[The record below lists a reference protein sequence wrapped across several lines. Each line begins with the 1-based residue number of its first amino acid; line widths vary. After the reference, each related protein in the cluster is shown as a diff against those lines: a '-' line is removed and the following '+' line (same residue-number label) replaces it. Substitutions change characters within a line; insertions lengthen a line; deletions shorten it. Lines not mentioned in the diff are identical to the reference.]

1 MSNSNRPT
9 LKTRNL
15 AVANGIDK
23 HVPSAISIG
32 SVTYTP
38 PELKAVFTNQN
49 AAVDAADALHK
60 QWTDQVLVAKTVGA
74 KASAVYLLLR
84 SFLIGQYGNDANA
97 ILNDFGMR
105 APKATGAK
113 TVQVKADAV
122 TKRNATR
129 AARHTMG
136 AVQRKAVTG
145 ASASPAAPA
154 TTAAP
159 DPHATPAAP
168 SAAPSPAAPASPTTT
183 TR

>member
-1 MSNSNRPT
+1 MSNTNRPT

-23 HVPSAISIG
+23 HVPSSISIG
-32 SVTYTP
+32 GVTYTP

-60 QWTDQVLVAKTVGA
+60 QWTDQVQVARTVGA
-74 KASAVYLLLR
+74 KANAVYPLLR

-97 ILNDFGMR
+97 ILNDFGMPV
-105 APKATGAK
+105 PKAKGAK

-159 DPHATPAAP
+159 DAHATPAAA
-168 SAAPSPAAPASPTTT
+168 SAAPSPAAPVAPTTT